1 MAYLLN
7 KTVFLDDFVERDD
20 SIEFRAKAS
29 VGEVNRALS
38 SVYGVEPTFVE
49 RKINYSA
56 YLFGDVRVTYIR
68 NGVVY
73 ARLKSKE
80 GDKIKELGRR
90 VRDLS

>member
-20 SIEFRAKAS
+20 SVEFHARAS
-29 VGEVNRALS
+29 VGEVNRALGR
-38 SVYGVEPTFVE
+38 VYGVEPTFME

-56 YLFGDVRVTYIR
+56 YLIGDVRVTYIR
-68 NGVVY
+68 NGSVY
-73 ARLKSKE
+73 AHLRSDKRERLK
-80 GDKIKELGRR
+80 ELSEC